1 MQLILLLGK
10 YLFIFVLSDK
20 IVGVKLLKVIVVVP
34 KMEIIALGLE
44 VGHLKEDTQVSSIVV
59 WTEAF

>member
-44 VGHLKEDTQVSSIVV
+44 VGHFIEDTQVSSIVV
-59 WTEAF
+59 